1 MIFRKDYRAALQE
14 FLQINIKFCYSH
26 FHQLMEK
33 KRKSFLQEY
42 TDKQEVRGPFK
53 SVITFPV
60 IDRGFIN
67 DVFEKIKK
75 DAQDLPIEFF
85 LVPN

>member
-1 MIFRKDYRAALQE
+1 
-14 FLQINIKFCYSH
+14 
-26 FHQLMEK
+26 MEK

-42 TDKQEVRGPFK
+42 TDKQEVRGPLK

-75 DAQDLPIEFF
+75 DAQDLHFF
-85 LVPN
+85 